1 MHAAIYRPRELQGY
15 LKTIQMEARKI
26 KALRDQLEAQF
37 ARVAKLEFVKYA
49 TVVDAVIENNHQHNV
64 QMKTTMHKYL
74 NELRQSR
81 NRAETIK
88 TSLHLQTQN
97 TRVLIKW
104 MLRFDPEKYMFKTK
118 LHRVESLHDY
128 AEKLE
133 QRTTLFISYC
143 DSQIRLV
150 EGAIDAYS
158 ATTLRN
164 KPFDEMARYA
174 IIAQNEEAINRLA
187 FSV

>member
-15 LKTIQMEARKI
+15 LKTIQIEARKI

-37 ARVAKLEFVKYA
+37 ARVAKLEFVKY
-49 TVVDAVIENNHQHNV
+49 TSVVDAVIENDHQQNV

-74 NELRQSR
+74 NELRESR
-81 NRAETIK
+81 NRAATIK
-88 TSLHLQTQN
+88 MSLHLQTQN

-104 MLRFDPEKYMFKTK
+104 MLRYDPEKYMFKTK

>member
-1 MHAAIYRPRELQGY
+1 MHAAIYRPRELQGH
-15 LKTIQMEARKI
+15 LKSIHAEARQI
-26 KALRDQLEAQF
+26 KALRDQLEVQF

-49 TVVDAVIENNHQHNV
+49 TVVDAVIENDHQHNA

-88 TSLHLQTQN
+88 MSLHLQTQN

-118 LHRVESLHDY
+118 LHRVETLHDY

-158 ATTLRN
+158 VATLRN
-164 KPFDEMARYA
+164 KPLNEMARYA
-174 IIAQNEEAINRLA
+174 IIAQNEEVINRLA
-187 FSV
+187 FTV

>member
-1 MHAAIYRPRELQGY
+1 MHTAIYRPRELQGY
-15 LKTIQMEARKI
+15 LKSIQIEARKI
-26 KALRDQLEAQF
+26 KALRDQLEVQF
-37 ARVAKLEFVKYA
+37 ARVAKLEFVKFT
-49 TVVDAVIENNHQHNV
+49 TVANAVIENNHQHNV

-74 NELRQSR
+74 NELRESR
-81 NRAETIK
+81 NRAEAIK
-88 TSLHLQTQN
+88 MSLHLQTQN

-118 LHRVESLHDY
+118 LHRVETLHDY

-158 ATTLRN
+158 AATLRN

-187 FSV
+187 FPV

>member
-1 MHAAIYRPRELQGY
+1 MCTAIYRPRELKGY
-15 LKTIQMEARKI
+15 LKAIQVEAKQI

-37 ARVAKLEFVKYA
+37 ARVAKLEFVKFT
-49 TVVDAVIENNHQHNV
+49 TVANAIIENKHQHNV
-64 QMKTTMHKYL
+64 QVKTTMHKYL
-74 NELRQSR
+74 NELRESR
-81 NRAETIK
+81 NRAEAIK
-88 TSLHLQTQN
+88 MSLHLQTQN

-118 LHRVESLHDY
+118 LHRVETLHDY

-143 DSQIRLV
+143 DSQIKLV

-187 FSV
+187 FPV

>member
-1 MHAAIYRPRELQGY
+1 MSTAIYRPRELQGY
-15 LKTIQMEARKI
+15 LKSIQTEARKI

-37 ARVAKLEFVKYA
+37 AHVAKLEFVKFD

-81 NRAETIK
+81 NRAATIK

-118 LHRVESLHDY
+118 LHRVETLHDY

-158 ATTLRN
+158 AATLRN

>member
-15 LKTIQMEARKI
+15 LKTIQMEAKKI

-37 ARVAKLEFVKYA
+37 ARVAKLEFVKY
-49 TVVDAVIENNHQHNV
+49 TSVVDAVIENNRQHNV

-88 TSLHLQTQN
+88 MSLHLQTQN

-158 ATTLRN
+158 AATLHN

>member
-15 LKTIQMEARKI
+15 LKTIQIEARKI

-37 ARVAKLEFVKYA
+37 ARVAKLEFVKY
-49 TVVDAVIENNHQHNV
+49 TSVVDAVIENNHQYNV

-74 NELRQSR
+74 NELRESR
-81 NRAETIK
+81 NRAATIK
-88 TSLHLQTQN
+88 MSLHLQTQN

-118 LHRVESLHDY
+118 LHRVELLHDY